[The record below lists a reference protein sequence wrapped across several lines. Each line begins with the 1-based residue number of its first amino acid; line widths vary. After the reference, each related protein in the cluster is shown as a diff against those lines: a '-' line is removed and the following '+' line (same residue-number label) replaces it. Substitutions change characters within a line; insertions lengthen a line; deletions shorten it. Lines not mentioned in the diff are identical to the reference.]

1 MTNQALIIKTIG
13 ADTVIS
19 DKRAKDF
26 GKLILPDIKAYLA
39 EHQAEYQEWL
49 NKNGEDR

>member
-1 MTNQALIIKTIG
+1 MTEQTLVIKTFG
-13 ADTVIS
+13 ADTVIG

-26 GKLILPDIKAYLA
+26 GKLILPDIKAYIA